1 MRFLNFADLQ
11 NKNGCGDF
19 TTKLIC
25 TVFGRTKSLLATS
38 YEGHLSYELISHK
51 ATAFEKRQ
59 KGVEKKMPR
68 TKLSRVEVRMT
79 PEEKENLKNKAEE
92 ADMTVSK
99 YIVYLSETKSV
110 ILIDDIAK
118 LTVEI
123 TRIGSDINDIA
134 YIGNYQ
140 KYINRTQL
148 EIVSKYLQQ
157 IIELQKKIL
166 AAMFSEE
173 DHSIISVEK
182 KIEKLI
188 KSIDSI
194 GDRKTY

>member
-1 MRFLNFADLQ
+1 M
-11 NKNGCGDF
+11 
-19 TTKLIC
+19 TK
-25 TVFGRTKSLLATS
+25 
-38 YEGHLSYELISHK
+38 
-51 ATAFEKRQ
+51 
-59 KGVEKKMPR
+59 

-92 ADMTVSK
+92 VHMTVSK
-99 YIVYLSETKSV
+99 YIVYLSETKRV
-110 ILIDDIAK
+110 ILKDDIAK

-173 DHSIISVEK
+173 DADAETTMDIYAEATNELK
-182 KIEKLI
+182 KSEM
-188 KSIDSI
+188 DSFAEFFRRVNELYPD
-194 GDRKTY
+194 GKN

>member
-1 MRFLNFADLQ
+1 MCQ
-11 NKNGCGDF
+11 
-19 TTKLIC
+19 
-25 TVFGRTKSLLATS
+25 
-38 YEGHLSYELISHK
+38 
-51 ATAFEKRQ
+51 
-59 KGVEKKMPR
+59 
-68 TKLSRVEVRMT
+68 
-79 PEEKENLKNKAEE
+79 
-92 ADMTVSK
+92 
-99 YIVYLSETKSV
+99 V
-110 ILIDDIAK
+110 ILTISDDIAK

>member
-1 MRFLNFADLQ
+1 
-11 NKNGCGDF
+11 
-19 TTKLIC
+19 
-25 TVFGRTKSLLATS
+25 
-38 YEGHLSYELISHK
+38 
-51 ATAFEKRQ
+51 
-59 KGVEKKMPR
+59 MPK

-92 ADMTVSK
+92 THMTVSK
-99 YIVYLSETKSV
+99 YIVYLSETKRV
-110 ILIDDIAK
+110 ILKDDIAK

-123 TRIGSDINDIA
+123 TRIGSSINEIA

-140 KYINRTQL
+140 KFVNRTQL

-173 DHSIISVEK
+173 DHSIISIEK
-182 KIEKLI
+182 KIEHLI
-188 KSIDSI
+188 KSFDNIYSNPTKKQ
-194 GDRKTY
+194 RT

>member
-1 MRFLNFADLQ
+1 
-11 NKNGCGDF
+11 
-19 TTKLIC
+19 
-25 TVFGRTKSLLATS
+25 
-38 YEGHLSYELISHK
+38 
-51 ATAFEKRQ
+51 
-59 KGVEKKMPR
+59 MPK

-92 ADMTVSK
+92 AHMTVSK
-99 YIVYLSETKSV
+99 YIVYLSETKRV
-110 ILIDDIAK
+110 ILKDDIAK

-140 KYINRTQL
+140 KFVNRTQL
-148 EIVSKYLQQ
+148 EIVSRYLQQ

-173 DHSIISVEK
+173 DADAETTMDIYAEATNELK
-182 KIEKLI
+182 KSEM
-188 KSIDSI
+188 DSFAEFFRRVNELYPD
-194 GDRKTY
+194 GKNYSNQNN

>member
-1 MRFLNFADLQ
+1 
-11 NKNGCGDF
+11 
-19 TTKLIC
+19 
-25 TVFGRTKSLLATS
+25 
-38 YEGHLSYELISHK
+38 
-51 ATAFEKRQ
+51 
-59 KGVEKKMPR
+59 MPR
-68 TKLSRVEVRMT
+68 TKLSRVEVRVT

-110 ILIDDIAK
+110 ILKDDIAK

-140 KYINRTQL
+140 KFVNRTQL
-148 EIVSKYLQQ
+148 EIVSRYLQQ

-194 GDRKTY
+194 GDSKTY

>member
-1 MRFLNFADLQ
+1 MV
-11 NKNGCGDF
+11 
-19 TTKLIC
+19 I
-25 TVFGRTKSLLATS
+25 
-38 YEGHLSYELISHK
+38 GHKII
-51 ATAFEKRQ
+51 AFEKRQ
-59 KGVEKKMPR
+59 KGVEKKMPK

-92 ADMTVSK
+92 AHMTVSK
-99 YIVYLSETKSV
+99 YIVYLSETKRV
-110 ILIDDIAK
+110 ILKDDIAK

-123 TRIGSDINDIA
+123 TRIGSSINEIA

-140 KYINRTQL
+140 KFVNRTQL

-173 DHSIISVEK
+173 DHSIISIEK
-182 KIEKLI
+182 KIEHLI
-188 KSIDSI
+188 KSFDNIYSNPTKKQ
-194 GDRKTY
+194 RT